1 MHFGSSAAVFCDY
14 LFVQVLEG
22 ERDALIETSRQ
33 AQADIDRLQGKRRQ
47 EIKEAQDK
55 LETALSESYHAKEQL
70 IAMRSLL
77 SEKTEEQQTLQFK
90 LENLQRE
97 ATTSTKALE
106 ESIQALETQLA
117 QTSMKFE
124 TSRRE
129 YEEMIADYEAI
140 NREKSELSEVCNR
153 SREEI
158 NRLCRELDIQ
168 GQALTEA
175 EKRLELGRVQCSK
188 DERQLSELHL
198 TLSEQNVDLEALRR
212 KVANLSAEK
221 V

>member
-1 MHFGSSAAVFCDY
+1 MHFGSLAAFFGGY

-55 LETALSESYHAKEQL
+55 LETALSESYRAKEQL

-77 SEKTEEQQTLQFK
+77 SEKTEEEHALQFK

-97 ATTSTKALE
+97 TTMSTKAFE
-106 ESIQALETQLA
+106 ESVQALETQLA
-117 QTSMKFE
+117 QKSLKFE
-124 TSRRE
+124 SSRRE
-129 YEEMIADYEAI
+129 YEELVASYEAI

-153 SREEI
+153 SNEEV

-168 GQALTEA
+168 GQALAEA
-175 EKRLELGRVQCSK
+175 EKRLESGRDQSSK
-188 DERQLSELHL
+188 YERQLSDLRL
-198 TLSEQNVDLEALRR
+198 TLSEQNVDLEVLRR
-212 KVANLSAEK
+212 KVGNLSE

>member
-1 MHFGSSAAVFCDY
+1 M
-14 LFVQVLEG
+14 QVLEG

-55 LETALSESYHAKEQL
+55 LETALSESYRAKEQL

-77 SEKTEEQQTLQFK
+77 TEKTEEEHALQFK

-97 ATTSTKALE
+97 TTMSSKAFE
-106 ESIQALETQLA
+106 ESVQALETQLA
-117 QTSMKFE
+117 QKSMEFE
-124 TSRRE
+124 SSRRE
-129 YEEMIADYEAI
+129 YEELVASYEAI

-153 SREEI
+153 SNEEV

-168 GQALTEA
+168 GQALAEA
-175 EKRLELGRVQCSK
+175 EKRLESGRDQSSK
-188 DERQLSELHL
+188 YERQLSDLRL
-198 TLSEQNVDLEALRR
+198 TLSEQNVDLEVLRR
-212 KVANLSAEK
+212 KVGNLSE